1 MKTAGCVINGSVTLL
16 FGIQQKSNKTIWEEN
31 SVKNRIEM
39 PIFHTA
45 ICAGASQIAP
55 DGRHELDIRVATPSL
70 RSGME
75 E

>member
-1 MKTAGCVINGSVTLL
+1 MIFLSSIPEKRSRQI
-16 FGIQQKSNKTIWEEN
+16 SNDHLSILSGMEV
-31 SVKNRIEM
+31 SVKNHTDM
-39 PIFHTA
+39 LIFHTA

>member
-1 MKTAGCVINGSVTLL
+1 MIL
-16 FGIQQKSNKTIWEEN
+16 FFGG

-39 PIFHTA
+39 PIFRTA
-45 ICAGASQIAP
+45 VCAGASQIAP